1 MNMTTTLIDPKQEK
15 KLQRQVER
23 QQAKRLKE
31 IEAEKNQK
39 PVQSLTIT
47 IEWKKSR
54 MWGYNPHAT
63 GQVSYKDGT
72 GDRFYAK
79 ASGCGYD
86 KKSQVI
92 ADLFNQVLKYKLW
105 NKAIMSKTFVD
116 RWGHKPSEVGEFR
129 PYGITAPRK
138 GECETYESSTGA
150 NIIKCR
156 YFCGGIGAECY
167 RDISKYIGGKWEQI
181 VNTST
186 CDVFR
191 YEEASK

>member
-1 MNMTTTLIDPKQEK
+1 MTTTLTDPKLEK
-15 KLQRQVER
+15 KLQR
-23 QQAKRLKE
+23 QQAKRLKD
-31 IEAEKNQK
+31 IEAEKSQK

-72 GDRFYAK
+72 GDRFFSK
-79 ASGCGYD
+79 ASGYGYD

-105 NKAIMSKTFVD
+105 DDAIMSKAFVD
-116 RWGHKPSEVGEFR
+116 RWGHKPSRDEQR
-129 PYGITAPRK
+129 PYGISAPRN
-138 GECETYESSTGA
+138 GESDTYESREGA
-150 NIIKCR
+150 QIVKSR
-156 YFCGGIGAECY
+156 YYCGGIGAECY
-167 RDISKYIGGKWEQI
+167 RDISEYIGGKWEQI
-181 VNTST
+181 VNTPT